1 MIARLL
7 LLATLVNHAASFT
20 KSDGVIE
27 LNNVAEFNKAVDEFD
42 LLVVEFYAPVSTPL
56 EPPCRWSPQR
66 WPPVTTGPASQWCKA
81 CQKLA
86 PTYSAAADIMAKFD
100 TPIATARVGLPT
112 LCAIPVADPAC
123 PPRRWTSLYLRTR
136 NSRLSTS

>member
-27 LNNVAEFNKAVDEFD
+27 LKNVAEFNKAVDEFD

-66 WPPVTTGPASQWCKA
+66 WPPVTTGPASQSGARPARNLIPAMHKSTIKR
-81 CQKLA
+81 CQ
-86 PTYSAAADIMAKFD
+86 
-100 TPIATARVGLPT
+100 
-112 LCAIPVADPAC
+112 
-123 PPRRWTSLYLRTR
+123 RRQRR
-136 NSRLSTS
+136 P

>member
-27 LNNVAEFNKAVDEFD
+27 LKNVAEFNKAVDEFD

-81 CQKLA
+81 CQKLDSCDAQKHYQEMPA
-86 PTYSAAADIMAKFD
+86 PAA
-100 TPIATARVGLPT
+100 TPVTCSSVRASGWEAQQIR
-112 LCAIPVADPAC
+112 
-123 PPRRWTSLYLRTR
+123 
-136 NSRLSTS
+136 